1 MGTFSFGSYYPGDGV
16 LYRLD
21 PRAKLLGGISFL
33 IITLLARTATALVP
47 PALFV
52 VALYL
57 LARVPAGRAVR
68 SVAPLL
74 GIVVVVGILNLFT
87 DHSGAILVQLGPLA
101 ISEGSLS
108 SFAFISARMVIMMC
122 AMSLVIMMCAMSLV
136 TMTTQTLDLTHA
148 VERLLAPLARF
159 GVPAHEIGMMLGIA
173 LRFMPQFSTELTQ
186 TYRAQVSRGA
196 RLAGGPLGGV
206 RMLSSVS
213 IPLFASIFRHAET
226 LSAAMD
232 ARCYHG
238 EQGRTRMHPLRFAA
252 RDAGAAACLVALAV
266 AVVAVSAL
274 TSL

>member
-21 PRAKLLGGISFL
+21 PRVKLLGGIAFL
-33 IITLLARTATALVP
+33 IITLLARTFAALVP

-101 ISEGSLS
+101 VSEGSLS
-108 SFAFISARMVIMMC
+108 SFAFISVRM
-122 AMSLVIMMCAMSLV
+122 VIMMCAMSLV

-159 GVPAHEIGMMLGIA
+159 GVPAHEIGMMLGLA
-173 LRFMPQFSTELTQ
+173 LRFMPQFASEFTQ

-266 AVVAVSAL
+266 AVMAVSAL
-274 TSL
+274 ISL

>member
-21 PRAKLLGGISFL
+21 PRVKLLGGIAFL
-33 IITLLARTATALVP
+33 IITLLARTASALVP

-52 VALYL
+52 AALYL
-57 LARVPAGRAVR
+57 LARVPAGRAAR

-108 SFAFISARMVIMMC
+108 SFAFISVRM
-122 AMSLVIMMCAMSLV
+122 VIMMCAMSLV

-148 VERLLAPLARF
+148 VERLLAPFARF

-173 LRFMPQFSTELTQ
+173 LRFMPQFATELTQ

-196 RLAGGPLGGV
+196 RLAGGP
-206 RMLSSVS
+206 

-238 EQGRTRMHPLRFAA
+238 EQGRTRMHPLRFAT
-252 RDAGAAACLVALAV
+252 RDAGAAACLVALAI

-274 TSL
+274 TSI